1 MTQHHTT
8 RTRRTLQARTRL
20 RLLTPLLLT
29 LTLPFTLTLGGCMPY
44 PVLSEPA
51 PATGPQK
58 TLTQLRTQALELT
71 TLSMTGTKIPDQGW
85 YWGAKAD
92 GPVTPWTTELMDY
105 FPPEICGEGKST
117 PLQFHLTMDFNHDPY
132 GDPRTTA
139 KNITTAWEKAGFT
152 VSTVSTYTTA
162 SPNIEIR
169 GDRADGALVG
179 YFASH
184 EIINITTITE
194 CSSHPTL
201 LDKYNDNPDTPPPRH
216 LHRTLTMPTTLHSR
230 RSVLTPLLLTLTL
243 ALGGCMPYPVLSE
256 PAPATGPPKTLTQLR
271 TQALGLV

>member
-1 MTQHHTT
+1 
-8 RTRRTLQARTRL
+8 
-20 RLLTPLLLT
+20 
-29 LTLPFTLTLGGCMPY
+29 MPY

-58 TLTQLRTQALELT
+58 TLTQLRTQALDLT

-85 YWGAKAD
+85 YYGAKAN
-92 GPVTPWTTELMDY
+92 GPVIPWTPEFIDVFT
-105 FPPEICGEGKST
+105 PEICGEGKST

-152 VSTVSTYTTA
+152 VSTVSTYTTT

-169 GDRADGALVG
+169 GDRADGALVI

-184 EIINITTITE
+184 EGITISITTE
-194 CSSHPTL
+194 CSSHPTI
-201 LDKYNDNPDTPPPRH
+201 LDKYNELPDTPPPA
-216 LHRTLTMPTTLHSR
+216 
-230 RSVLTPLLLTLTL
+230 TP
-243 ALGGCMPYPVLSE
+243 
-256 PAPATGPPKTLTQLR
+256 TGPITTP
-271 TQALGLV
+271 